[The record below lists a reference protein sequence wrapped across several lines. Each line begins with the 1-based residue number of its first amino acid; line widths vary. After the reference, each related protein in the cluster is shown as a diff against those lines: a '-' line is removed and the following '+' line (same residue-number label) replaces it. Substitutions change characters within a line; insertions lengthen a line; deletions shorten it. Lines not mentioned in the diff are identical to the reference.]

1 MLRQIL
7 AVTAL
12 AGFLGTAQAGSILEA
27 GQSSAEVPLVEL
39 DVPSAQGGTLRFAV
53 CDGCETQRVV
63 MPSST
68 TYLVNNRRVTFE
80 EFVAAVATAK
90 ASTAI
95 ANRSLVGL
103 FFDASSRDL
112 KRIALVAPLPR

>member
-7 AVTAL
+7 AVAAL

-27 GQSSAEVPLVEL
+27 GQYSAEVPLAEL
-39 DVPSAQGGTLRFAV
+39 DVPSAQGGTLKFAV
-53 CDGCETQRVV
+53 CDGCEAQRVI

-68 TYLVNNRRVTFE
+68 TYLVNNRSVPFE
-80 EFVAAVATAK
+80 DFVAAVATAK
-90 ASTAI
+90 ASTEI

-103 FFDASSRDL
+103 FFDASSKGL
-112 KRIALVAPLPR
+112 KRIALVAPIPR